1 MKKGLIYLLLL
12 VLGTATFSS
21 CEDDDND
28 GYKRISSEYKNA
40 TLKLTFNG
48 KELNDKT
55 VEIQALNETTA
66 NLILKS
72 LIPGES
78 NLYLN
83 ALLANT
89 GGDNYTL
96 EAKSETTDRT
106 VVVEGGVT
114 EGVLTLNCTFK
125 VTSKV
130 VGNWKFIAQ
139 QETSTDPEQL
149 IGKGPLHLKIVT
161 DIDSIKLPIV
171 LPDGSNWS
179 FAIKDNMETEDAGF
193 VSFAKVMFS
202 LLVPNLLY
210 NIELQED
217 GDLTATYAVMD
228 ETMNPTD
235 TVTLP
240 EGVVRYNV
248 KDGEIYIAVDINAL
262 LPRSDAD
269 QPSVD
274 VLKMLAEGLPLI
286 LKLDGDNNM
295 TVYVDKDMMVPFMGM
310 MDLVKGLV
318 KDMEPMDVLIGTIT
332 AESLQK
338 FLDDVVIL
346 VNTSETIELGLN
358 LETNTHPE
366 MKPQPQAFSWEKALL
381 PLSLIHI

>member
-12 VLGTATFSS
+12 VLGTATFSR

-381 PLSLIHI
+381 PFRK

>member
-1 MKKGLIYLLLL
+1 MKKGIIYLLLL

-381 PLSLIHI
+381 PFRK

>member
-286 LKLDGDNNM
+286 LKLDGDNNV

-381 PLSLIHI
+381 PFRK